1 MIITLFRDNANS
13 VHKMVKLEEYRLPVL
28 CLFEEHLVALAGL
41 AVVWWFWP
49 RSRSQSIWSLFTWGS
64 TVQTMTVGRLS
75 AGGNIAIVQ
84 GAGLLSNLTR
94 KPAARLRL
102 VAVDENG
109 EELEQVDLDLEQQ
122 INLNVD
128 AGAGRI
134 DSVELV
140 AGGLK
145 VISAGEIGS
154 IKNTNGRITVEKCG
168 NVKSIQT
175 TNGAVEV
182 GECQTIHQ
190 TRTVNGGINVRREKS
205 PRRR

>member
-1 MIITLFRDNANS
+1 MA
-13 VHKMVKLEEYRLPVL
+13 KLEEYRQPVL

-41 AVVWWFWP
+41 AVVWWIWP
-49 RSRSQSIWSLFTWGS
+49 RRRSQSIWSLFSWGS
-64 TVQTMTVGRLS
+64 SVSQTMTVGRIS
-75 AGGNIAIVQ
+75 AGRDIAIVQ
-84 GAGLLSNLTR
+84 GAGIRSNLTG
-94 KPAARLRL
+94 KPAAQLRL

-109 EELEQVDLDLEQQ
+109 EELEQVDLNMEQQ

-145 VISAGEIGS
+145 VVSAGDIGS

-168 NVKSIQT
+168 DVKSIQT

-182 GECQTIHQ
+182 GECQIIHQ
-190 TRTVNGGINVRREKS
+190 TRTVNGRIDVRREKS